1 MCQMITFLG
10 CICIL
15 FTMCACVRV
24 CVSAYIC
31 VCVIAIWQV
40 FSWQVRA
47 QPAHRLTACVQRLHS
62 LNAHLAALLPAHS
75 LPPPIDTP
83 MRGTQQPNVSGQLL
97 LLFLLLLLLYV
108 LVLGQAH

>member
-10 CICIL
+10 CICIS

-24 CVSAYIC
+24 CVSAYIYMC
-31 VCVIAIWQV
+31 VCDSHLAGIQLAG
-40 FSWQVRA
+40 S
-47 QPAHRLTACVQRLHS
+47 RLTACVQRLHS